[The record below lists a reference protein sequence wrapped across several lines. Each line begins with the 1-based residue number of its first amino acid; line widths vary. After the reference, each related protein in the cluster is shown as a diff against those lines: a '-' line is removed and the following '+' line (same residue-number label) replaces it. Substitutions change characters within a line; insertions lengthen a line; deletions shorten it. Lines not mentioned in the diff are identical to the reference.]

1 MFKNK
6 SAKALVPTV
15 VAAVLLGG
23 PAMAQSPGPAYP
35 VGSAKAA
42 SPTPPPAKAS
52 GPNAVSPVS
61 PTIQQVRRQILK
73 PDGNSFYFHNMDDL
87 FDTRQVPR
95 SGPVWPLPRED
106 RDIAI
111 TYGWQG
117 QSYGLDDMLDRTF
130 TNALIVMK
138 NGKIVTERYLNRTD
152 ASTHFMSWSMAKS
165 FTSTMVGFALADGK
179 IASLDDPITKYLP
192 ELKAGAYN
200 GVTIRQVLEMKSGV
214 DYEERYDFEHPG
226 IAALNHE
233 HALVQNTVRFTD
245 AAWTIKRKHTPGA
258 TFEYK
263 TIDTAVLGW
272 LVERVADRPFA
283 YYMAEKLWEPLGAEA
298 NGFFIMD
305 GPPGAGREFTGA
317 GFNAVARDYAR
328 FGQMIL
334 NKGQANGRQVMS
346 PAWIAEATRPTGAEG
361 PMGGYGYQW
370 WTMTGSNAFYALGLE
385 GQFIYID
392 PDTQTVVVKLSYF
405 PPERDELYGET
416 LEAMKALSAW
426 KP

>member
-6 SAKALVPTV
+6 SARALAPAV

-23 PAMAQSPGPAYP
+23 PAMAQSSGPAYP

-42 SPTPPPAKAS
+42 SPSSPAAAAGS
-52 GPNAVSPVS
+52 NAVSPVS

-73 PDGNSFYFHNMDDL
+73 PDGNSFYFRNMDDL

-95 SGPVWPLPRED
+95 SGPVWSLPRED

-111 TYGWQG
+111 SYGWQG
-117 QSYGLDDMLDRTF
+117 KSYGLDDMLDRTF

-138 NGKIVTERYLNRTD
+138 NGRIVTERYRNRTD

-226 IAALNHE
+226 VAALNHE

-245 AAWTIKRKHTPGA
+245 AAWTIKRKNPPGA
-258 TFEYK
+258 VFEYK

-334 NKGQANGRQVMS
+334 NKGQANGHQVVS
-346 PAWIAEATRPTGAEG
+346 PAWIAEATRPTDAEG

-392 PDTQTVVVKLSYF
+392 PDTQTVIVKLSYF

>member
-1 MFKNK
+1 MMTLNTNMT
-6 SAKALVPTV
+6 ALGTALVLT
-15 VAAVLLGG
+15 ALGS
-23 PAMAQSPGPAYP
+23 PAMAQTPMPAYP
-35 VGSAKAA
+35 VGKA
-42 SPTPPPAKAS
+42 SPTAS
-52 GPNAVSPVS
+52 APTASAAAGAPSPVS
-61 PTIQQVRRQILK
+61 ATIQQVRRQILK
-73 PDGNSFYFHNMDDL
+73 PDVNSFYFHNTSDL

-95 SGPVWPLPRED
+95 SGPVWQLPRQD

-111 TYGWQG
+111 SYNWQG
-117 QSYGLDDMLDRTF
+117 KSYGLDAFTDRTF
-130 TNALIVMK
+130 TNALIVIK
-138 NGKIVTERYLNRTD
+138 DGKIVTERYFNRTD

-165 FTSTMVGFALADGK
+165 FTSTMVGVALADGR

-192 ELKAGAYN
+192 ELKGGGFDGA
-200 GVTIRQVLEMKSGV
+200 TIKQILEMKSGV
-214 DYEERYDFEHPG
+214 DYEERYDFDHPG
-226 IAALNHE
+226 IAAVNHE
-233 HALVQNTVRFTD
+233 NALVRNTVRFAD
-245 AAWTIKRKHTPGA
+245 AAIDIKRKAPPGQV
-258 TFEYK
+258 FEYK

-272 LVERVADRPFA
+272 LVERVAQRPIA

-334 NKGQANGRQVMS
+334 DKGKANGRQILSADWVAQATK
-346 PAWIAEATRPTGAEG
+346 PAGPEG

-370 WTMTGSNAFYALGLE
+370 WTMSDSNAFYALGLE
-385 GQFIYID
+385 GQFIYVD
-392 PDTQTVVVKLSYF
+392 PDTRTVVVKLSYF
-405 PPERDELYGET
+405 PPEQDLLYPET